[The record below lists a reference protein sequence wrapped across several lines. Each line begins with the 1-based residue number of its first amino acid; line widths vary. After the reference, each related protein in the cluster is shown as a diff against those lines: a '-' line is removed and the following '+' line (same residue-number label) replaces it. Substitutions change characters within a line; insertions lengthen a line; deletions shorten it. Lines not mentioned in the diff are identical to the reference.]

1 MYVYIYT
8 HIINIYKNINIYTSY
23 LKDINFHLILN

>member
-8 HIINIYKNINIYTSY
+8 YIINIYKNINIYTSY
-23 LKDINFHLILN
+23 LKGINFQLVLD